1 MVFFFNDITLNKIYD
16 DQGKFDF
23 IYQISKI
30 LYSTIITSV
39 INIIIKFLSLNGK
52 KFLEIK
58 KKKMKKIIMNYIISL
73 LNLLYFLFLCFHLL
87 YYFHIIYHI
96 FLYSI
101 QKHTSHLIKDTLI
114 SFGLSKLYPFF
125 YFYTWL
131 TQNSYFVFS
140 K

>member
-101 QKHTSHLIKDTLI
+101 
-114 SFGLSKLYPFF
+114 
-125 YFYTWL
+125 
-131 TQNSYFVFS
+131 
-140 K
+140 

>member
-39 INIIIKFLSLNGK
+39 INIIIKFLSLTGK

-58 KKKMKKIIMNYIISL
+58 K
-73 LNLLYFLFLCFHLL
+73 
-87 YYFHIIYHI
+87 
-96 FLYSI
+96 
-101 QKHTSHLIKDTLI
+101 
-114 SFGLSKLYPFF
+114 
-125 YFYTWL
+125 
-131 TQNSYFVFS
+131 
-140 K
+140 